1 MKKLFSVML
10 VVINLNCIAQSK
22 KWFVSFSIAPVFGG
36 PSSSLKSQ
44 MKAQGYGDKSESTID
59 IFGSGN
65 TSYPRGGS
73 VALLARGGKKINNHK
88 SIYFVAGISE
98 KATIEGFHAQGW
110 SDGFFGL
117 FAGTYGEHVSVSYT
131 TYQLTAG
138 YMYSFSNSRAKIGVG
153 PSIYLLSY
161 GNTSNYI
168 KNETHASLV
177 PGASFT
183 TRLPLGKE
191 KKLFGVELVFEGNM
205 APPVKMKSDHTDG
218 FQPKT
223 ANMFSANAGFAFTFR
238 K

>member
-1 MKKLFSVML
+1 ML
-10 VVINLNCIAQSK
+10 VVVNLNCIAQSK
-22 KWFVSFSIAPVFGG
+22 DWFMSFSIAPAFGG

-44 MKAQGYGDKSESTID
+44 MRAQGYGDQSESTFN

-73 VALLARGGKKINNHK
+73 VAFLARGGKKINNHK

-117 FAGTYGEHVSVSYT
+117 FAGTYGEHVSVTYT

-138 YMYSFSNSRAKIGVG
+138 YMYSFPDTRAKIGFG
-153 PSIYLLSY
+153 PSIYILNY
-161 GNTSNYI
+161 GSDINYTT
-168 KNETHASLV
+168 KDNHTAFV

-183 TRLPLGKE
+183 ARLPLGKE
-191 KKLFGVELVFEGNM
+191 KKLFGVELFVEGNA
-205 APPVKMKSDHTDG
+205 APPVKMKSEHSDG
-218 FQPKT
+218 FQPKN
-223 ANMFSANAGFAFTFR
+223 ANMFSGNGGLAFTFHR
-238 K
+238 